1 MTRISK
7 IQRSVYL
14 RYYGIEHKKNSSLHF
29 DENKKKER
37 VFTLRT
43 KMDYFNTMGRLGEA
57 FKIHE

>member
-1 MTRISK
+1 MVLNIKK
-7 IQRSVYL
+7 IVHCIL
-14 RYYGIEHKKNSSLHF
+14 MKIK
-29 DENKKKER
+29 KKKER